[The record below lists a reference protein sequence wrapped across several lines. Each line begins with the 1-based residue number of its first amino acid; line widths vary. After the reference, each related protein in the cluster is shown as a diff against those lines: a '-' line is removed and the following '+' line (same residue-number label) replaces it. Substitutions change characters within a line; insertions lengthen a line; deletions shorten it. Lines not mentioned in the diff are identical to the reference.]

1 MAQIRTIRSSQ
12 ETEISTLKSSINEVK
27 MKFVFFIRWE
37 NLFFFVSLKV
47 NYLFIVNVIHKLIKK
62 NKQFNNYYKKKSI
75 IEIMSIQNYDKPK
88 FETIFSLSNNWIHLF
103 FSKIL
108 THSMSHVLNFNNIL
122 SKLKMN
128 EWLKNFHS
136 FYLNFMKIMFFFK
149 DFLQKIKEI
158 EFERESLSIQ
168 YHSISKTLN
177 DVIYSFLV
185 ILSIFLFL
193 FKGKNKI
200 SNETCFTGKWL
211 WRNES

>member
-1 MAQIRTIRSSQ
+1 
-12 ETEISTLKSSINEVK
+12 
-27 MKFVFFIRWE
+27 
-37 NLFFFVSLKV
+37 
-47 NYLFIVNVIHKLIKK
+47 
-62 NKQFNNYYKKKSI
+62 
-75 IEIMSIQNYDKPK
+75 
-88 FETIFSLSNNWIHLF
+88 
-103 FSKIL
+103 
-108 THSMSHVLNFNNIL
+108 MSHVLNFNNIL

-200 SNETCFTGKWL
+200 SNETCFTGK
-211 WRNES
+211 